1 MTDWQNNPGSN
12 SKTGGQEP
20 AAGAPPP
27 PPPPAPTG
35 WEFGPSGW
43 TPTAPQQPQQ
53 PGQWP
58 PQQPGQWP
66 PQQPGQWPPQQ
77 PGQWQGVPYQA
88 APSGTDRG
96 KLFLFLG
103 VAAVVIAALVG
114 VAVLLPK
121 DELTATSSLAPDA
134 GTVVYSDDFTN
145 KTNGWSEGSLDD
157 GSSFVYGHEGF
168 VITGRSST
176 DLWADP
182 PKFYSRK
189 QFSVSTTAT
198 LAKSRPDT
206 GFGVACYRG
215 RTANMLTYEFFV
227 LTSGEWYIQSREG
240 DMEEST
246 YPDYV
251 DSGEGVTPAG
261 ATPVT
266 IVAVCA
272 DIDDNTTRL
281 VMFVDG
287 EKVYDATKTRASLP
301 PSYWTGALL
310 VTAVENGPEVTFTH
324 FEERDLE
331 K

>member
-1 MTDWQNNPGSN
+1 MGGGSMTDWQNNPGGN
-12 SKTGGQEP
+12 SGTSGEQP
-20 AAGAPPP
+20 TAGAPPPP

-43 TPTAPQQPQQ
+43 TPTAPQPPQQPGQWSPQQ

-58 PQQPGQWP
+58 AG
-66 PQQPGQWPPQQ
+66 
-77 PGQWQGVPYQA
+77 PYQA
-88 APSGTDRG
+88 APSGTDRR
-96 KLFLFLG
+96 KVFLLLG
-103 VAAVVIAALVG
+103 VAAVVVIGLVG
-114 VAVLLPK
+114 LALAIPNN
-121 DELTATSSLAPDA
+121 ELTATSSLAPDA
-134 GTVVYSDDFTN
+134 GTVIYSDDFTSQ
-145 KTNGWSEGSLDD
+145 TDRWSEGTLDD
-157 GSSFVYGHEGF
+157 GSTFAYGKSGY
-168 VITGRSST
+168 VVTGRSST

-182 PKFYSRK
+182 PHFYSRK
-189 QFSVSTTAT
+189 QLSVSTTAT
-198 LAKSRPDT
+198 LARSRPDT

-246 YPDYV
+246 YPDFV

-261 ATPVT
+261 STPVT
-266 IVAVCA
+266 IVAICA
-272 DIDDNTTRL
+272 DIDDTTTRL

-287 EKVYDATKTRASLP
+287 EKVYDETKTRASLP

-310 VTAVENGPEVTFTH
+310 VTAVEDGPEVTFTH